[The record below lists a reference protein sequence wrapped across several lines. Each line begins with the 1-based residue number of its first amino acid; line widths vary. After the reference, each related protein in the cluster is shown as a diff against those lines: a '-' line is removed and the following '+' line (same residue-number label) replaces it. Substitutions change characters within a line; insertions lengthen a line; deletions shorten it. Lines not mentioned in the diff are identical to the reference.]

1 MLPTKF
7 WAEMSWRDFDAA
19 DMSKVVAV
27 LPVAAIEQHGPHLPV
42 GVDTFINEGYFATA
56 VKRIPEDMPVLI
68 LPIQAIGKSNEHIE
82 YPGTLTFSLETVTR
96 AWTEIGDSVA
106 RTGCRKLIFMNS
118 HGGNVPV
125 IDAVARELRI
135 RHRMLAV
142 HAAWHRLG
150 YPAELFSAQERAH
163 GIHGG
168 EAETSLMLA
177 FRPKTVRMSEAQNF
191 VSAAIGIEQEFR
203 QLRVTQ
209 PIGFG
214 WMASDLHPLGTAGDA
229 SKATAEK
236 GEACAENG
244 AERVSRFVARRVG
257 FRSCAPPGGAACRA
271 EGAVRAKARANRGR
285 RHRNKKRN
293 ENVYSI
299 PARAPISSA
308 ELKGVVRH

>member
-1 MLPTKF
+1 MLPTKY
-7 WAEMSWRDFDAA
+7 WAEMSWRDFAAA

-42 GVDTFINEGYFATA
+42 GVDTFINEGYLGRAA
-56 VKRIPEDMPVLI
+56 SRIPADMPVLI
-68 LPIQAIGKSNEHIE
+68 LPAQAIGKSNEHIE
-82 YPGTLTFSLETVTR
+82 YPGTLTFSLETVVR
-96 AWTEIGDSVA
+96 AWTEIGESVA
-106 RTGCRKLIFMNS
+106 RAGCRKLIFMNS

-125 IDAVARELRI
+125 IDAVVRELRV

-150 YPAELFSAQERAH
+150 YPEGMFSPQERAH

-177 FRPKTVRMSEAQNF
+177 FRPKTVRMRDAQNF
-191 VSAAIGIEQEFR
+191 VSAAIGIEQKFR

-214 WMASDLHPLGTAGDA
+214 WMASDLHPLGAAGDA

-236 GEACAENG
+236 GQACADNA
-244 AERVSRFVARRVG
+244 AEAFLDLLRDVLAFDLARLHAGPLASRREDRDAQ
-257 FRSCAPPGGAACRA
+257 
-271 EGAVRAKARANRGR
+271 
-285 RHRNKKRN
+285 
-293 ENVYSI
+293 
-299 PARAPISSA
+299 
-308 ELKGVVRH
+308 

>member
-1 MLPTKF
+1 
-7 WAEMSWRDFDAA
+7 
-19 DMSKVVAV
+19 
-27 LPVAAIEQHGPHLPV
+27 
-42 GVDTFINEGYFATA
+42 
-56 VKRIPEDMPVLI
+56 
-68 LPIQAIGKSNEHIE
+68 
-82 YPGTLTFSLETVTR
+82 
-96 AWTEIGDSVA
+96 
-106 RTGCRKLIFMNS
+106 MNS

-125 IDAVARELRI
+125 IDVVARELRV

-236 GEACAENG
+236 GEACAKNG
-244 AERVSRFVARRVG
+244 AEVFLDLLRDVLAFDLARLNDGPLGR
-257 FRSCAPPGGAACRA
+257 P
-271 EGAVRAKARANRGR
+271 KADRAN
-285 RHRNKKRN
+285 
-293 ENVYSI
+293 
-299 PARAPISSA
+299 PD
-308 ELKGVVRH
+308 